1 MTIEAQANR
10 IYELVKDLP
19 NNEALKALHLATG
32 RILQKSRIQAIESWV
47 ITPKRTPQSRIE
59 KDPEIKEFLLSQTE
73 PSTISQLLAEIS
85 RRFGE
90 DRTPSKTGL
99 GRWFKKMQGR

>member
-32 RILQKSRIQAIESWV
+32 RILQKSKIQAAEFWV
-47 ITPKRTPQSRIE
+47 ITPRRAPQSRIE

-85 RRFGE
+85 SRFGE

-99 GRWFKKMQGR
+99 ARWFKKMQGR

>member
-32 RILQKSRIQAIESWV
+32 RILQKSKIQAIESWV
-47 ITPKRTPQSRIE
+47 IKPRIAPQSRIE
-59 KDPEIKEFLLSQTE
+59 KDLKIKEFLLSRTE
-73 PSTISQLLAEIS
+73 PSTISELRAEIT
-85 RRFGE
+85 RLFGE
-90 DRTPSKTGL
+90 DRTPSKSSL
-99 GRWFKKMQGR
+99 GRWFKRMQGR